1 MTMQRETHYD
11 VLGLPRRAT
20 LDQVEKAHQFLLEMY
35 DDASLATYSL
45 LDAEEVREAR
55 SRISQAYEVLRD
67 PMRRQA
73 YDATLE
79 AAEREGTVVAFT
91 PVAPALA
98 TPPVASAPQPE
109 AALVISVLNEP
120 VTGEHLRRFRE
131 QKGINLQDIASSSKI
146 GVRFLE
152 YIEADRHAELPARVY
167 LRSFL
172 FEYARALGLDPR
184 RTAEAY
190 MARLPKDR

>member
-1 MTMQRETHYD
+1 MQRETHYD
-11 VLGLPRRAT
+11 VLGLTRRASG
-20 LDQVEKAHQFLLEMY
+20 DQVEKAHQFLLEMY

-45 LDAEEVREAR
+45 LDAEEVRDAR
-55 SRISQAYEVLRD
+55 SRIRQAYEVLRD

-73 YDATLE
+73 YDASLE
-79 AAEREGTVVAFT
+79 GAEREGTPIAF
-91 PVAPALA
+91 APAA
-98 TPPVASAPQPE
+98 MVTPPVTSASQAEVP
-109 AALVISVLNEP
+109 LVVSVLSEP

-131 QKGINLQDIASSSKI
+131 QKGINLQDIATSSKI

-172 FEYARALGLDPR
+172 LEYARALGLEPR

>member
-1 MTMQRETHYD
+1 MRRETHYE
-11 VLGLPRRAT
+11 VLGVPRRAT
-20 LDQVEKAHQFLLEMY
+20 LDQVERAHHFLLEMY

-45 LDAEEVREAR
+45 LDAEEVRDAR
-55 SRISQAYEVLRD
+55 SRISQAYDVLRD

-79 AAEREGTVVAFT
+79 AAEREGAVLAFT
-91 PVAPALA
+91 PTIPVPV
-98 TPPVASAPQPE
+98 TPPLAGAPQPE
-109 AALVISVLNEP
+109 PPLAVSVLNEP

-131 QKGINLQDIASSSKI
+131 QKGINLQDIASASKI
-146 GVRFLE
+146 GMRFLE
-152 YIEADRHAELPARVY
+152 YIEADRHGELPARVY

-172 FEYARALGLDPR
+172 LEYARALGLDPR

>member
-1 MTMQRETHYD
+1 MQRETHYD
-11 VLGLPRRAT
+11 VLGLQRRASV
-20 LDQVEKAHQFLLEMY
+20 DQVEKAHQFLLEMY

-45 LDAEEVREAR
+45 LDAEEVRDAR

-73 YDATLE
+73 YDASLE
-79 AAEREGTVVAFT
+79 AAEREGTLIAF
-91 PVAPALA
+91 APATPA
-98 TPPVASAPQPE
+98 MVTPPVTSASQAEAP
-109 AALVISVLNEP
+109 LVVSVLSEP

-131 QKGINLQDIASSSKI
+131 QKRINLQDIAASSKI

-172 FEYARALGLDPR
+172 LEYARALGLDPR

-190 MARLPKDR
+190 MARLSKDR